1 MKERFFKWLVS
12 IFFGKDTTFTIV
24 RKGYLEELAREV
36 TRHPNSKITALRILR
51 LDGTSFKDAM
61 TQYERIISG

>member
-1 MKERFFKWLVS
+1 MKERFFKWLVP

-36 TRHPNSKITALRILR
+36 TRYPNSKITALRILR